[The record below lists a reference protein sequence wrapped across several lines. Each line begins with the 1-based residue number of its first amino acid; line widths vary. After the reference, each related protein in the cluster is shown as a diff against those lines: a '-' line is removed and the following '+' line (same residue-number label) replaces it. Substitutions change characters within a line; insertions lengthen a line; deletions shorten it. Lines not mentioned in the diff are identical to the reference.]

1 MLYNLTYKGM
11 KRETKEDIQ
20 VWTAVGMLIAGT
32 SLTVA
37 GFLVTPLGIIHDSV
51 LWFFAQ
57 CLIYAGSIF
66 GVSIYVTGKVN
77 KAITNF
83 KQREEGDDK
92 QQQ

>member
-1 MLYNLTYKGM
+1 MLHNLTYKGM

-20 VWTAVGMLIAGT
+20 VWTAVGMLMAGAGL
-32 SLTVA
+32 SAA

-57 CLIYAGSIF
+57 CLLYAGSIF
-66 GVSIYVTGKVN
+66 GVSIYVKGKVN

-83 KQREEGDDK
+83 KQREESNGE

>member
-1 MLYNLTYKGM
+1 M

-20 VWTAVGMLIAGT
+20 VWTAVGMLVSGVGLSI
-32 SLTVA
+32 A
-37 GFLVTPLGIIHDSV
+37 GFLVEPLGIIHDSV

-57 CLIYAGSIF
+57 CLLYAGSIF

-83 KQREEGDDK
+83 KQREEENGK
-92 QQQ
+92 QQ

>member
-1 MLYNLTYKGM
+1 MLHNLTYKGM
-11 KRETKEDIQ
+11 KRETKADLQI
-20 VWTAVGMLIAGT
+20 WTAVGMLIAGVT
-32 SLTVA
+32 MSFI
-37 GFLVTPLGIIHDSV
+37 GFFVEPTGIIHDSV

-57 CLIYAGSIF
+57 CLLYAGSIF

-83 KQREEGDDK
+83 KPREEGNDK

>member
-1 MLYNLTYKGM
+1 MLHNLTYKGM
-11 KRETKEDIQ
+11 KRETKADLQI
-20 VWTAVGMLIAGT
+20 WTAVGMLIAGVT
-32 SLTVA
+32 MSFI
-37 GFLVTPLGIIHDSV
+37 GFFVEPAGIIHDSV

-57 CLIYAGSIF
+57 CLLYAGSIF

>member
-1 MLYNLTYKGM
+1 MLHNLTYKGM
-11 KRETKEDIQ
+11 KRETKEDVQI
-20 VWTAVGMLIAGT
+20 WTAVGMLIAGVT
-32 SLTVA
+32 MSFI
-37 GFLVTPLGIIHDSV
+37 GFFVEPVGIIHDSV

-77 KAITNF
+77 KAIANF
-83 KQREEGDDK
+83 KQMGEGDGK

>member
-1 MLYNLTYKGM
+1 M

-20 VWTAVGMLIAGT
+20 VWTAVGMLIAGVGL
-32 SLTVA
+32 SVA
-37 GFLVTPLGIIHDSV
+37 GFLVGPLGIIHDSV

-57 CLIYAGSIF
+57 CLLYAGSIF

-83 KQREEGDDK
+83 KQREEGNDK

>member
-1 MLYNLTYKGM
+1 MLHNLTYKGM
-11 KRETKEDIQ
+11 KRETKEDVQI
-20 VWTAVGMLIAGT
+20 WTAVGMLIVG
-32 SLTVA
+32 SGLTVA

-57 CLIYAGSIF
+57 CLLYAGSIF
-66 GVSIYVTGKVN
+66 GVCIYVTGKVN

-83 KQREEGDDK
+83 KQKEESNGE